1 MKKRLYSFFLPWG
14 IQRVKKIKFLP
25 KMLILLLI
33 LLCPIMVLA
42 YFLHVEIEKVTD
54 FAIQEQKGVQYLEPV
69 HELLVQLTGSDVDVL
84 SADGALEESIR
95 KIDQQEA
102 LWGKELQT
110 TEQWQKLKAALG
122 KTEPGSRPVA
132 ISQTMELIS
141 KTGDSSNLVLDP
153 DLDSYYL
160 MDAYVFKYP
169 LLISNLHKMD
179 LLPKSNAAAGT
190 EPAFAIEMAV
200 LRGEIQAAL
209 EGADSGLK
217 KAATENS
224 SLQPVLAVF
233 QKNSQSVSVLTR
245 SFTENKAAVAMQTG
259 SLALVRQELQQTAQ
273 LTGKNLYTLLDIRIK
288 KAQEHERNMILVLC
302 IFVGAAMYFILL
314 LYLSMDDSIGRILQA
329 AKAYAAGDWKSS
341 ITITSKDEMADIA
354 QAMNMMQ
361 AEIKPM
367 VTAIV
372 DSSTEVTAA
381 SEELHASAEQ
391 ASDTAAR
398 ISEISGQMVLA
409 MEKQGHSIRS
419 GCFSMQEAD
428 TATASLVQTAG
439 SAADFAR
446 QAAEVSRKGS
456 LDMQSA
462 SAQMEKVEDVVFT
475 AGSVVEE
482 LGIHSEE
489 IGRIIDTIVAIAGQ
503 TNLLALNAAIEAAR
517 AGEQGRGFAVVAE
530 EVRKLAEQSHVAAKE
545 ITALV
550 SGIQMQTKQA
560 VQSMHIGTA
569 EVKNGTQAIA
579 AAGQTFA
586 RITESATRASQEVEE
601 MEQSSQ
607 DVQKKIKN
615 MSVALESMDEISQHT
630 AEQIQKISEAVKDQS
645 SSAETVAAASRELAV
660 LAEKLQKAAQIF
672 EI

>member
-1 MKKRLYSFFLPWG
+1 M
-14 IQRVKKIKFLP
+14 
-25 KMLILLLI
+25 
-33 LLCPIMVLA
+33 
-42 YFLHVEIEKVTD
+42 
-54 FAIQEQKGVQYLEPV
+54 
-69 HELLVQLTGSDVDVL
+69 
-84 SADGALEESIR
+84 
-95 KIDQQEA
+95 
-102 LWGKELQT
+102 QT
-110 TEQWQKLKAALG
+110 TEQWQQLKAALE
-122 KTEPGSRPVA
+122 KTDPGSRQMA

-141 KTGDSSNLVLDP
+141 KAGDSSNLVLDP

-169 LLISNLHKMD
+169 LLVSNLHKIEV
-179 LLPKSNAAAGT
+179 LAKRNAAAGAD
-190 EPAFAIEMAV
+190 PALTIEMAV

-209 EGADSGLK
+209 EGADIGLK
-217 KAATENS
+217 KATTENS
-224 SLQPVLAVF
+224 SLQAVQDAF
-233 QKNSQSVSVLTR
+233 QKTSQNVSLSTR
-245 SFTENKAAVAMQTG
+245 SFAENKADAA
-259 SLALVRQELQQTAQ
+259 SLAVVRQDLQRATQ
-273 LTGKNLYTLLDIRIK
+273 LTGKNLYNLLDIRIK
-288 KAQEHERNMILVLC
+288 KAQEHERNIILVLG

-329 AKAYAAGDWKSS
+329 AKSYAAGDWKSS
-341 ITITSKDEMADIA
+341 IDITSRDEMADIA
-354 QAMNMMQ
+354 QAMNTMQ
-361 AEIKPM
+361 AEIRPM

-398 ISEISGQMVLA
+398 ISDISSQVVDDIK
-409 MEKQGHSIRS
+409 KQGESVKNGR
-419 GCFSMQEAD
+419 FSMLEAD
-428 TATASLVQTAG
+428 EAAVSLVRTAG
-439 SAADFAR
+439 LAADSAR
-446 QAAEVSRKGS
+446 QAAEVSHQGS
-456 LDMQSA
+456 LNMQNA
-462 SAQMEKVEDVVFT
+462 SAQMEKVEDVVFK

-482 LGIHSEE
+482 LGIRSEE
-489 IGRIIDTIVAIAGQ
+489 IGRIIDTIASIAGQ

-530 EVRKLAEQSHVAAKE
+530 EVRKLAEQSQLAAKE

-579 AAGQTFA
+579 TAGQAFA
-586 RITESATRASQEVEE
+586 RITESATRASLEVEE

-607 DVQKKIKN
+607 AVQKKLKN
-615 MSVALESMDEISQHT
+615 MSAALENIDEISHHT
-630 AEQIQKISEAVKDQS
+630 AAQIQKISEAVKDQS
-645 SSAETVAAASRELAV
+645 SSAETVAGASRELAI

>member
-1 MKKRLYSFFLPWG
+1 MKEKFYSFFLPYG
-14 IQRVKKIKFLP
+14 IRCVKKIKFLP

-33 LLCPIMVLA
+33 LLCPIMVLT

-69 HELLVQLTGSDVDVL
+69 HELLLQLTASETDTL
-84 SADGALEESIR
+84 SRTGEDSIQ
-95 KIDQQEA
+95 KIEQQEQ
-102 LWGKELQT
+102 LWGRDLQT
-110 TEQWQKLKAALG
+110 TEQWQQLKAALE
-122 KTEPGSRPVA
+122 KTDPGSRQVA

-141 KTGDSSNLVLDP
+141 KAGDSSNLVLDP

-169 LLISNLHKMD
+169 LLVSNLHKIEV
-179 LLPKSNAAAGT
+179 LAKRNAAAGAD
-190 EPAFAIEMAV
+190 PALTIEMAV

-209 EGADSGLK
+209 EGADIGLK
-217 KAATENS
+217 KATTENS
-224 SLQPVLAVF
+224 SLQAVQDAF
-233 QKNSQSVSVLTR
+233 QKTSQNVSLSTR
-245 SFTENKAAVAMQTG
+245 SFAENKADAA
-259 SLALVRQELQQTAQ
+259 SLAVVRQDLQRATQ
-273 LTGKNLYTLLDIRIK
+273 LTGKNLYNLLDIRIK
-288 KAQEHERNMILVLC
+288 KAQEHERNIILVLG

-329 AKAYAAGDWKSS
+329 AKSYAAGDWKSS
-341 ITITSKDEMADIA
+341 IDITSRDEMADIA
-354 QAMNMMQ
+354 QAMNTMQ
-361 AEIKPM
+361 AEIRPM

-398 ISEISGQMVLA
+398 ISDISSQVVDDIK
-409 MEKQGHSIRS
+409 KQGESVKNGR
-419 GCFSMQEAD
+419 FSMLEAD
-428 TATASLVQTAG
+428 EAAVSLVRTAG
-439 SAADFAR
+439 LAADSAR
-446 QAAEVSRKGS
+446 QAAEVSHQGS
-456 LDMQSA
+456 LNMQNA
-462 SAQMEKVEDVVFT
+462 SAQMEKVEDVVFK

-482 LGIHSEE
+482 LGIRSEE
-489 IGRIIDTIVAIAGQ
+489 IGRIIDTIASIAGQ

-530 EVRKLAEQSHVAAKE
+530 EVRKLAEQSQLAAKE

-579 AAGQTFA
+579 TAGQAFA
-586 RITESATRASQEVEE
+586 RITESATRASLEVEE

-607 DVQKKIKN
+607 AVQKKLKN
-615 MSVALESMDEISQHT
+615 MSAALENIDEISHHT
-630 AEQIQKISEAVKDQS
+630 AAQIQKISEAVKDQS
-645 SSAETVAAASRELAV
+645 SSAETVAGASRELAI